1 MKYYI
6 YHIPGVKIG
15 VTQNIKNRVV
25 RIQKCS
31 NYEILEEHTCVY
43 EVSKREIELQK
54 QYGYRVDHK
63 LYYETLKWQSK
74 CSTPNAISKRLANTD
89 WEDFKEKI
97 NQRDWKLDREQM
109 VKNTD
114 WASRNKKIRRPVNQY
129 DLQGN
134 LIKQWESAKL
144 AAMTLGKCVPVIS
157 NAIND
162 PKQKTA
168 YGFIWKYA

>member
-15 VTQNIKNRVV
+15 VTKNLKNRVV

-31 NYEILEEHTCVY
+31 DYEILEEHTCVY
-43 EVSKREIELQK
+43 TVSKREKELQHK
-54 QYGYRVDHK
+54 YGYKIDTFF
-63 LYYETLKWQSK
+63 YYETLKWQSK
-74 CSTPNAISKRLANTD
+74 CSTTDAILKRLANTD

-97 NQRDWKLDREQM
+97 NQRNWKLDREQM
-109 VKNTD
+109 VKNTNWD
-114 WASRNKKIRRPVNQY
+114 ARNKKIRKPVNQY

-134 LIKQWESAKL
+134 FIKQWESSSAAAL
-144 AAMTLGKCVPVIS
+144 ALGKRVPAIS